1 MSCCGQK
8 RAMMTSHTPDRSQPP
23 APASPAQTL
32 LLRHAREGSIVLR
45 GPYTGQIYSFS
56 RSAATAVFAEDA
68 GALLRTGALEY
79 ARR

>member
-8 RAMMTSHTPDRSQPP
+8 RAMMTSYTPERSHPP
-23 APASPAQTL
+23 APASPAQT

-45 GPYTGQIYSFS
+45 GPYSGQIYQFS
-56 RSAATAVFAEDA
+56 RSAATAVQAEDV

-79 ARR
+79 ANR